1 MFNVTLKDGS
11 KIEFSEAVTLLEV
24 AKTISDGLARVA
36 LCAEVD
42 GVTCDLSYVLDKDAE
57 VNVLTFDNQNGKD
70 ALRHTTSHV
79 LAQAVKRLYPQ
90 AKLAIGP
97 AIENGFYYDFDSD
110 ISFGTEQLAAI
121 EGEMKK
127 IVKENQKIVV
137 YDLPSEAT
145 YEVVESE
152 AAGFTSKAT
161 DADGSIRAGQA
172 VQAAFVNEYKASGS
186 VQLNVGKSLTGHAI
200 RKNQFR
206 FELVDN
212 NPDSSTY
219 GEVEVTMQ
227 ANILDSLIEICVAYN
242 PHL

>member
-79 LAQAVKRLYPQ
+79 LAQAVKRLYPT

-97 AIENGFYYDFDSD
+97 SIENGFYYDFDFVKNITAD
-110 ISFGTEQLAAI
+110 DFEKI
-121 EGEMKK
+121 ESEMKK
-127 IVKENQKIVV
+127 IIKEDI
-137 YDLPSEAT
+137 
-145 YEVVESE
+145 
-152 AAGFTSKAT
+152 
-161 DADGSIRAGQA
+161 
-172 VQAAFVNEYKASGS
+172 
-186 VQLNVGKSLTGHAI
+186 AI
-200 RKNQFR
+200 ER
-206 FELVDN
+206 FELPRDEAIKFMAEQ
-212 NPDSSTY
+212 
-219 GEVEVTMQ
+219 GEDYKV
-227 ANILDSLIEICVAYN
+227 
-242 PHL
+242 